1 MNSVIASLKNCRML
15 RSQSTRQSL
24 YRSSSPCRCGHR
36 DDGHDSSPPVAI
48 PSVST
53 NRSWI
58 AHGDGSNR
66 LMFGEADLRRAVS
79 RYLAKREVTER
90 DVVFVHLPDSL
101 ASQNH
106 CRRVTPTTE
115 APPPAKHARQITASP
130 HRPVRSYSRP
140 HSNQVVRPGIRAGA
154 PHFII
159 WSKDRVLQVELKTA
173 RGRLLDIERSFGNA
187 LNALG
192 HVYHLIRAET
202 PRHAVEQVEDLL
214 S

>member
-1 MNSVIASLKNCRML
+1 
-15 RSQSTRQSL
+15 
-24 YRSSSPCRCGHR
+24 
-36 DDGHDSSPPVAI
+36 
-48 PSVST
+48 
-53 NRSWI
+53 
-58 AHGDGSNR
+58 
-66 LMFGEADLRRAVS
+66 MFGETDLRRAVA
-79 RYLAKREVTER
+79 RYLSKRELTER

-101 ASQNH
+101 ASQSH
-106 CRRVTPTTE
+106 CRHMTPATQ
-115 APPPAKHARQITASP
+115 APPPAIHARQITASS

-140 HSNQVVRPGIRAGA
+140 LSRPLLNHAVRPEFRPGIRAGA

-173 RGRLLDIERSFGNA
+173 RGRLLDIERTFGNA